1 MIAVYAKCVVS
12 GLNVDKFIALAKEL
26 VEETRKE
33 PENISYELIRGR
45 EGKNVFAFLER
56 WPSQAVLDAHMRT
69 EHFKRLI
76 PQIQKLSIGGVDIVT
91 HEVIL

>member
-1 MIAVYAKCVVS
+1 MIVVYAKCVVT
-12 GLNVDKFIALAKEL
+12 GQNVEQYKKLATEL

-33 PENISYELIRGR
+33 PENVSYELIQGR

-56 WPSQAVLDAHMRT
+56 WPSQNVLDAHMNT

-76 PQIQKLSIGGVDIVT
+76 PQIEKLCVGGVDIVT
-91 HEVIL
+91 HEVVL

>member
-12 GLNVDKFIALAKEL
+12 GQNVDVFKELAAKL

-33 PENISYELIRGR
+33 PENISYELIQCR

-56 WPSQAVLDAHMRT
+56 WPSQEVLDAHMNT
-69 EHFKRLI
+69 PHFKNLI
-76 PQIQKLSIGGVDIVT
+76 PQIEKVSIGGVDIAT
-91 HEVIL
+91 HEVLI

>member
-1 MIAVYAKCVVS
+1 MIVVYAKCVVS
-12 GLNVDKFIALAKEL
+12 AQNVEQYRELAAKL

-33 PENISYELIRGR
+33 PENISYELIQGR

-69 EHFKRLI
+69 EHFTTLI
-76 PQIQKLSIGGVDIVT
+76 PQIEKLCVGGVDIAT
-91 HEVIL
+91 HTVLI